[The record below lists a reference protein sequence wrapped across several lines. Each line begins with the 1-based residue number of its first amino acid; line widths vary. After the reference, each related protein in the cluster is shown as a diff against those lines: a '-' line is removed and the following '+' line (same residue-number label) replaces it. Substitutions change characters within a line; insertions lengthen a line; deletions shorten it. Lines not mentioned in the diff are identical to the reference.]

1 MAFPIKV
8 CVLCEEEFE
17 LRPGKPGYA
26 NRCPTCSEPDAAES
40 TPERTDAFEGSSRRE
55 ADAARRAAIKD
66 MLYSGK

>member
-1 MAFPIKV
+1 MAFPTKT
-8 CVLCEEEFE
+8 CVVCEEDFE

-26 NRCPTCSEPDAAES
+26 NRCPACSEPES
-40 TPERTDAFEGSSRRE
+40 VASATAPPDAFEGSSRRE